1 MAISSASEPRAAAVQ
16 PTPSVTRNIVA
27 NYLGSAW
34 SALMLLAFIPLYIR
48 FLGIEAYGLIGVFV
62 LLQSWLSIL
71 DVGLTPMLSRE
82 MARLTA
88 GAHTAQGIRNLVR
101 SVEWVYGA
109 IALAIVLTVAL
120 AAHWL
125 ATHWLRAERLSTDTV
140 TQALMISGSAIA
152 ARWLCGLYREAISGL
167 QRQVW
172 LNGCTAFFA
181 TLRGAGAVAVLA
193 WISPTIQAFFAYQ
206 ATLLGLEALTLAREM
221 RRILPTAP
229 RAARFDWQALHA
241 VRHFA
246 GGMAVIAV
254 LAVLLTQVDKLLLS
268 RLLPLSEFGYYALA
282 GTVAGALTVI
292 VEPIRNATYPRLTQL
307 VALGDRSALAEA
319 YHSYSQLLTLM
330 IVPVSL
336 VLSLFAGHILLL
348 WTRDATTTQ
357 AVAPLASLL
366 VIGSMLNGL
375 MHTPYTLQLAHG
387 WTRLTLVTNLIAV
400 LILVPGI
407 YLAVSTKGAPGAAMM
422 WIILNA
428 GYVALAVPAMH
439 RRLLPGEMWRWY
451 REDVGIPATATC
463 AVVALARLVFPDP
476 TLERPLQGIFLV
488 LAVAVLAQL
497 AGILATPVG
506 RQQAFRF
513 RESLSALTCA
523 RRFDRSQATKN
534 RN

>member
-1 MAISSASEPRAAAVQ
+1 MVISNTSDRRAAVLHS
-16 PTPSVTRNIVA
+16 TPNVTRNIVA

-34 SALMLLAFIPLYIR
+34 STLMLLAFVPLYIR

-62 LLQSWLSIL
+62 LLQAWLSIL

-82 MARLTA
+82 MARLTV

-120 AAHWL
+120 AAPWL
-125 ATHWLRAERLSTDTV
+125 ATHWLRAERLSADTV
-140 TQALMISGSAIA
+140 TQALMISGAAIA
-152 ARWLCGLYREAISGL
+152 ARWLCGLYREALSGL

-193 WISPTIQAFFAYQ
+193 WISPSVQAFFAYQ
-206 ATLLGLEALTLAREM
+206 ALLLGLEALTLARKM
-221 RRILPTAP
+221 RLILPTAP
-229 RAARFDWQALHA
+229 CSARFDWQALYA

-246 GGMAVIAV
+246 GGMAAITV

-268 RLLPLSEFGYYALA
+268 HLLPLSEFGYYALA
-282 GTVAGALTVI
+282 STVAGALAVVI
-292 VEPIRNATYPRLTQL
+292 EPIRNATYPRVTQL
-307 VALGDRSALAEA
+307 VVLGDRSALADA
-319 YHSYSQLLTLM
+319 YHTYSQLLTLM
-330 IVPVSL
+330 IVPASL
-336 VLSLFAGHILLL
+336 VLSLFSGHVLLL

-366 VIGSMLNGL
+366 VIGFMFNGL
-375 MHTPYTLQLAHG
+375 MHTPYTLQLAYG

-407 YLAVSTKGAPGAAMM
+407 YFAVSAKGAPGAAMI
-422 WIILNA
+422 WILLNV

-439 RRLLPGEMWRWY
+439 RRLLPEEMWRWY
-451 REDVGIPATATC
+451 RQDVGIPATATC
-463 AVVALARLVFPDP
+463 AVVVLARLILPEP
-476 TLERPLQGIFLV
+476 ALENPVQSVAVVI
-488 LAVAVLAQL
+488 AVAVMAQL
-497 AGILATPVG
+497 VGTLATPVG
-506 RQQAFRF
+506 RNW
-513 RESLSALTCA
+513 LT
-523 RRFDRSQATKN
+523 DRIRICN
-534 RN
+534 PLPEGGGNE